1 MFSIFNIIRNRKVY
15 FLLSL
20 VFIVP
25 GVLAMVYN
33 VIALPT
39 HTPWRISV
47 DFRAGSRF
55 EMKFNAPATEDKI
68 RQIFQQYGA
77 NNPAVTRLG
86 AEADNTWQVRTDF
99 FGGDVVNN
107 IRKTLSEQVA
117 PLDENATQVTAVSEA
132 VASQTVVAAIVAVI
146 FASIAILIFIFLA
159 FRKASHPFRYAV
171 CAIVAMVHDML
182 VAAGLTAILSLVFGW
197 EIDALFLTAM
207 LTVIGFSVQDTIV
220 VYDRIR
226 ENLVRYRGETFEI
239 VVTRSMV
246 ETLHRSLTISLLNLL
261 VMVALLL
268 FGGAS
273 IKQFVAVLLIGL
285 VSGTYSSIFN
295 AVPLVVAWEEG
306 SLFGKPENT
315 RAPAAFPAK

>member
-25 GVLAMVYN
+25 GVLAMIFN
-33 VIALPT
+33 VITLPT

-55 EMKFNAPATEDKI
+55 ELKFKETATEDKI
-68 RQIFQQYGA
+68 RQVFQGFGS

-99 FGGDVVNN
+99 FGGDVVNK
-107 IRKTLSEQVA
+107 IREALSQTVA
-117 PLDENATQVTAVSEA
+117 PLDAEATQVTAVSEA
-132 VASQTVVAAIVAVI
+132 VASQTVIAAIFAVI
-146 FASIAILIFIFLA
+146 FASIAILIFIFYT
-159 FRKASHPFRYAV
+159 FRKAEHSFRYAV
-171 CAIVAMVHDML
+171 CAIVAMLHDLL
-182 VAAGLTAILSLVFGW
+182 VAAGITAILSLVFGW

-226 ENLVRYRGETFEI
+226 ENLVRYKSETFETI
-239 VVTRSMV
+239 VTRSMV
-246 ETLHRSLTISLLNLL
+246 ETLHRSLTISLLNML
-261 VMVALLL
+261 VMVALLV

-306 SLFGKPENT
+306 SLFGNYKNETPLV
-315 RAPAAFPAK
+315 AGG

>member
-1 MFSIFNIIRNRKVY
+1 MFSIFNIIRNRKMY

-25 GVLAMVYN
+25 GILAMIFN
-33 VIALPT
+33 VITLPT

-55 EMKFNAPATEDKI
+55 ELKFNGPATEDKI
-68 RQIFQQYGA
+68 RQVFQQFGA
-77 NNPAVTRLG
+77 SNPAVTRLG

-99 FGGDVVNN
+99 FGGDVVNK
-107 IRKTLSEQVA
+107 IRDTLSQQVA
-117 PLDENATQVTAVSEA
+117 PLDANATQVTAVSES
-132 VASQTVVAAIVAVI
+132 VASQTVTAAVVAVI
-146 FASIAILIFIFLA
+146 FASIVILLFIFYT
-159 FRKASHPFRYAV
+159 FRKAANPMRYAV
-171 CAIVAMVHDML
+171 CAIVAMLHDVL
-182 VAAGLTAILSLVFGW
+182 VAAGMMAILSIVLGW

-226 ENLVRYRGETFEI
+226 ENLVRYKGETFEAI
-239 VVTRSMV
+239 VTRSMV
-246 ETLHRSLTISLLNLL
+246 ETLHRSLTISLLNML
-261 VMVALLL
+261 VMVALLV

-306 SLFGKPENT
+306 SLFGNYK
-315 RAPAAFPAK
+315 AAAVSG